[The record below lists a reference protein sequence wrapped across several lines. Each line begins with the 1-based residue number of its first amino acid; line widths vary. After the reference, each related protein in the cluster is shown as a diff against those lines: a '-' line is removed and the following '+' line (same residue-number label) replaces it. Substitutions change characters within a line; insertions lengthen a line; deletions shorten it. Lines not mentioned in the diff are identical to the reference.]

1 MVDHLQHSWA
11 QWETASED
19 RLSPD
24 ARWLVIGDACAD
36 FSAATPEAAVV
47 AVSPVEA
54 RLLAELPPALVVLG
68 CSSLSLRSLT
78 IARPEGAITCGD
90 AVIQGLLSA
99 TRVTFVVPAD
109 GTPSRSSL
117 TPGSA
122 GDWNRWRSSLWQRFV
137 EHFGLNDRVTRT
149 ALEAGLR
156 LIHDDLDGSHRCS
169 QSIEGAGPA
178 HTGDYWHAMM
188 HRREP
193 DYGNSKYWFR
203 QVGNHPIFPQLCEEW
218 LSLGTAPDLA
228 PRVTAA
234 AQSGRWNPAAFV
246 DASESAERGTATL
259 IRTLEEMQYRE
270 LLQLLA
276 WSWTTFVPPHSTI

>member
-1 MVDHLQHSWA
+1 MDDRWQQSWE
-11 QWETASED
+11 QWESATED
-19 RLSPD
+19 LLSPD
-24 ARWLVIGDACAD
+24 ARWLVIGDAYAD
-36 FSAATPEAAVV
+36 LSAATPEAVVV
-47 AVSPVEA
+47 AASPVEA

-68 CSSLSLRSLT
+68 CPSRSLRSLT
-78 IARPEGAITCGD
+78 ITRPEGATTCGD

-99 TRVTFVVPAD
+99 TRVTFVFPAD
-109 GTPSRSSL
+109 DAPSRSSL

-137 EHFGLNDRVTRT
+137 EHCALNDHVTRT

-178 HTGDYWHAMM
+178 RTGDYWHAIM

-203 QVGNHPIFPQLCEEW
+203 HVGNHPVFPHLCEEW
-218 LSLGTAPDLA
+218 LSLDAAPDLA

-246 DASESAERGTATL
+246 DACESAAFGTGTA

-270 LLQLLA
+270 LLRLLA
-276 WSWTTFVPPHSTI
+276 WGWREAVE